1 MKQEE
6 NLDSDPKHTSKI
18 TKKFLEQEVPN
29 TIDCLSNSPDVNPI
43 GNLWSILER
52 RFEKRHP
59 SNIDELER
67 FLHKECEN

>member
-29 TIDCLSNSPDVNPI
+29 TIDWLSNSPDVNPI
-43 GNLWSILER
+43 
-52 RFEKRHP
+52 
-59 SNIDELER
+59 
-67 FLHKECEN
+67 